1 MLDPLQKEPQATLSS
16 CLRFTLLRK
25 VFADAKIQFKF
36 EGIGYYD
43 GYVHHINKLAE
54 ENGMSMKVVGTVLR
68 ETDLGVDQE
77 FDLPD
82 PQIFH
87 SKMYKPLKIML
98 HCRIEF

>member
-1 MLDPLQKEPQATLSS
+1 
-16 CLRFTLLRK
+16 
-25 VFADAKIQFKF
+25 
-36 EGIGYYD
+36 
-43 GYVHHINKLAE
+43 
-54 ENGMSMKVVGTVLR
+54 MKVVGTVLR

-87 SKMYKPLKIML
+87 SKMHKPLKIML